1 MDGALKLLHPFMPF
15 ITEGIWQHLPH
26 EGDSIMTQAWPR
38 ADEAWLDPRAEAE
51 MAMIMETVRAIRN
64 VRAEFEVAPSR
75 KVDAIFHADGE
86 TATALDRNADILA
99 HLAGLAGVK
108 LEPAAAP
115 KPEKAAAA
123 VAPGV
128 EVYLPLAG
136 MIDIGKEIERLQRDI
151 QSMHAEAERVR
162 AKLGNESFVSKAPAQ
177 VVQKQRDRLA
187 DLEDQLAKVRARVAQ
202 LES

>member
-1 MDGALKLLHPFMPF
+1 
-15 ITEGIWQHLPH
+15 
-26 EGDSIMTQAWPR
+26 MTQAWPR
-38 ADEAWLDPRAEAE
+38 VDEVWLNPEAEAE

-86 TATALDRNADILA
+86 VAAALDRSADLLA

-108 LEPAAAP
+108 MESASAS

-123 VAPGV
+123 VASGV

-136 MIDIGKEIERLQRDI
+136 MIDIGKEIERLRRELEIMQ
-151 QSMHAEAERVR
+151 AETAKVQ
-162 AKLGNESFVSKAPAQ
+162 AKLGNESFVSKAPPQ
-177 VVQKQRDRLA
+177 VVQKQRDKLA
-187 DLEDQLAKVRARVAQ
+187 DLEDQLARVRARVAQ

>member
-1 MDGALKLLHPFMPF
+1 
-15 ITEGIWQHLPH
+15 
-26 EGDSIMTQAWPR
+26 
-38 ADEAWLDPRAEAE
+38 
-51 MAMIMETVRAIRN
+51 MIMDTVRAIRN

-75 KVDAIFHADGE
+75 KVDAVFHADGDV
-86 TATALDRNADILA
+86 AAALARDADMLT
-99 HLAGLAGVK
+99 HLAGLAVVK
-108 LEPAAAP
+108 MEPSAAP

-136 MIDIGKEIERLQRDI
+136 MIDIGKEIERLRRELDGLQ
-151 QSMHAEAERVR
+151 AETVKVQ
-162 AKLGNESFVSKAPAQ
+162 AKLGNESFVAKAPPE

-187 DLEDQLAKVRARVAQ
+187 DLQDQLTKVQVRVAQ